1 MKAPSPRGFRKE
13 IKLSSQETLTEGHD
27 SDYPRSWRW
36 DEDGLRIA
44 GTYVEM
50 NEGPSEYGRRAIC
63 VLEVDGE
70 RRSLWLTQE
79 ALISKFRDELERR
92 ELADFTAGE
101 RIEVERGA
109 EKKQSANGRGYWPFA
124 VRFPDAPHKS
134 AAELLGT
141 SEKHEEAVSDDV
153 PF

>member
-1 MKAPSPRGFRKE
+1 
-13 IKLSSQETLTEGHD
+13 LSSQETVTESHD
-27 SDYPRSWRW
+27 SDFPRSWRF

-63 VLEVDGE
+63 VLDVDGE
-70 RRSLWLTQE
+70 KRSLWLTNE

-109 EKKQSANGRGYWPFA
+109 EKKQSANGRGYWPFV

-134 AAELLGT
+134 AAELLGASAERDESQT
-141 SEKHEEAVSDDV
+141 DDV
-153 PF
+153 LPF

>member
-1 MKAPSPRGFRKE
+1 MSRAAERR
-13 IKLSSQETLTEGHD
+13 IKLSSQETVTEAHD
-27 SDYPRSWRW
+27 GDYPRSWRF
-36 DEDGLRIA
+36 DGDGLQIA

-50 NEGPSEYGRRAIC
+50 NEAPTEFGRRAIC

-70 RRSLWLTQE
+70 RRSLWLTNE

-92 ELADFTAGE
+92 DLADFTVGE

-109 EKKQSANGRGYWPFA
+109 EKKQSASGRGYWPFT

-134 AAELLGT
+134 ASDLLGAST
-141 SEKHEEAVSDDV
+141 ERDEPEPDDA

>member
-1 MKAPSPRGFRKE
+1 MGPGRRKE
-13 IKLSSQETLTEGHD
+13 IKLSSQETVTESHD

-63 VLEVDGE
+63 VLQVGGE

-79 ALISKFRDELERR
+79 ALISKFREELERR
-92 ELADFTAGE
+92 ELTDFTVGE

-109 EKKQSANGRGYWPFA
+109 EKKQSANGRGYWPFT

-134 AAELLGT
+134 AAELLG
-141 SEKHEEAVSDDV
+141 SSAEPADAQADDL